1 MGNRE
6 IARLL
11 YETAD
16 LMEIAA
22 EDSFRRRGQIIIC

>member
-1 MGNRE
+1 MEESGLENKE

-11 YETAD
+11 VETAD

-22 EDSFRRRGQIIIC
+22 EDSFRIRS